1 MHGIRTLAALAVV
14 VSAAL
19 VIVTAHAQQPAAPS
33 AALRALVSD
42 GELPGIDRGLRE
54 SATPGTALVAQSLH
68 DRIDGFMP
76 AYLPDSLIVKF
87 RPGTSPAALRSM
99 LALVD
104 GTTTTRLPNADFD
117 IVTTQPGIDP
127 EAAAQRLAAQP
138 DVEYAQARYIVHSR
152 FVPNDPLYARQW
164 NFPVIEME
172 RAWDINPGAA
182 SSIIVAVI
190 DTGVAYRGG
199 TVRFST
205 TNLIAQQVFP
215 GRTSVDIP
223 FAAAPELG
231 GSARFVSPHD
241 FIFND
246 DTPLDLVG
254 HGTHVTGT
262 IGQLTNNGV
271 GVAGMAFNV
280 SIMPVKVIGDLWDF
294 VFAQATGTDDTVAQG
309 VRYAVDNGAKVLNMS
324 IGRLGPPSPVI
335 QSAVTYAVSHGA
347 FVAIAAG
354 NEFMFGNPVERP
366 ADLGPQIE
374 GVMTVGA
381 VARNRQRAPYS
392 NTGSYVE
399 IVAPGGDQI
408 ADGQTGGIL
417 QQTFDEDFVFPPIG
431 PPRFDVFVY
440 AYEQGTSMATAH
452 VTGMAA
458 LLMQQGITDPA
469 AIEAA
474 IKRFAT
480 DLGPAGRDDQYGYG
494 LINVRAALRG
504 MGLAR

>member
-1 MHGIRTLAALAVV
+1 MHGIRTLAAIVV
-14 VSAAL
+14 AVSAAL
-19 VIVTAHAQQPAAPS
+19 VIVTTQAQQATPAAV
-33 AALRALVSD
+33 RAIVSD
-42 GELPGIDRGLRE
+42 GGLPGIDRGLRE
-54 SATPGTALVAQSLH
+54 TPTPGTALVAQALR
-68 DRIDGFMP
+68 DRVEGYLQS
-76 AYLPDSLIVKF
+76 YLPDSLIVKF
-87 RPGTSPAALRSM
+87 RPGTSPAAQRSM

-104 GTTTTRLPNADFD
+104 GTTTTRLPHADFD
-117 IVTTQPGIDP
+117 IVATQRGVDP
-127 EAAAQRLAAQP
+127 EAAALRLAAQP
-138 DVEYAQARYIVHSR
+138 DVEYAQARYIVRPR

-164 NFPVIEME
+164 NFPAIEME
-172 RAWDINPGAA
+172 RAWDINSGAT
-182 SSIIVAVI
+182 SSIIVGVL
-190 DTGVAYRGG
+190 DTGVAYRTA

-205 TNLIAQQVFP
+205 TSSIAQQVFP
-215 GRTSVDIP
+215 GRTFVDIP

-231 GSARFVSPHD
+231 PTSRFVSPHD

-246 DTPLDLVG
+246 DTPLDMVG

-294 VFAQATGTDDTVAQG
+294 VFAGATGTDDTVAQG

-324 IGRLGPPSPVI
+324 IGRLGPPSPVL
-335 QSAVTYAVSHGA
+335 QSALTYAVSRGA
-347 FVAIAAG
+347 FVAVAAG
-354 NEFMFGNPVERP
+354 NEFMEGNPIERP

-381 VARNRQRAPYS
+381 IGRNRQRASYS

-399 IVAPGGDQI
+399 IVAPGGDQV

-417 QQTFDEDFVFPPIG
+417 QQTIDEDFAFPPFG

-452 VTGMAA
+452 VTGLAA
-458 LLMQQGITDPA
+458 LLMQQGITNPA

-480 DLGPAGRDDQYGYG
+480 DLGSAGRDDQYGNG

>member
-1 MHGIRTLAALAVV
+1 VRAV
-14 VSAAL
+14 L
-19 VIVTAHAQQPAAPS
+19 
-33 AALRALVSD
+33 SD
-42 GELPGIDRGLRE
+42 GELPGVDRGLRE
-54 SATPGTALVAQSLH
+54 TPTPSTAIASQALR
-68 DRIDGFMP
+68 DRVDGYRQ

-104 GTTTTRLPNADFD
+104 GTTMARMSNADFD
-117 IVTTQPGIDP
+117 IVATQPGVDP
-127 EAAAQRLAAQP
+127 EAAAIRLAAQP
-138 DVEYAQARYIVHSR
+138 DVEYAQARYIVRPR
-152 FVPNDPLYARQW
+152 FVPNDPLYTRQW
-164 NFPVIEME
+164 NFPAIEME
-172 RAWDINPGAA
+172 RAWDINRGATP
-182 SSIIVAVI
+182 SIVVAVL
-190 DTGVAYRGG
+190 DTGVAYRGA

-205 TNLIAQQVFP
+205 TNSIAQQVFP
-215 GRTSVDIP
+215 GTPSVDVT
-223 FAAAPELG
+223 FAAAPDLG
-231 GSARFVSPHD
+231 PSTRFVSPRD
-241 FIFND
+241 FIYND
-246 DTPLDLVG
+246 TTPFDLAG
-254 HGTHVTGT
+254 HGTHVSGT
-262 IGQLTNNGV
+262 IGEVANNGL

-309 VRYAVDNGAKVLNMS
+309 IRYAVDNGAKVLNMS
-324 IGRLGPPSPVI
+324 IGRLGPPSPVL
-335 QSAVTYAVSHGA
+335 QSALTYAVSHGA
-347 FVAIAAG
+347 FVAVAAG
-354 NEFMFGNPVERP
+354 NEFTSGNPVERP
-366 ADLGPQIE
+366 ADLGPQID

-381 VARNRQRAPYS
+381 IARNRQRAPYS

-399 IVAPGGDQI
+399 IVAPGGDQL

-417 QQTFDEDFVFPPIG
+417 QQTFDEDFLFMAPG

-480 DLGPAGRDDQYGYG
+480 DLGPAGRDDQYGNG

>member
-1 MHGIRTLAALAVV
+1 MMHGIRTLAAIAVA
-14 VSAAL
+14 VSAGFA
-19 VIVTAHAQQPAAPS
+19 IVTTHAQQPAS
-33 AALRALVSD
+33 AAVRAILSD
-42 GELPGIDRGLRE
+42 GELPGIDRGLRTIP
-54 SATPGTALVAQSLH
+54 TPATALVARTLH
-68 DRIDGFMP
+68 DRIDEYAR

-104 GTTTTRLPNADFD
+104 GTTMTRLPSADFD

-127 EAAAQRLAAQP
+127 EAAALRLAAQP
-138 DVEYAQARYIVHSR
+138 DVEYAQARYVVRPR

-164 NFPVIEME
+164 NFPAIEME
-172 RAWDINPGAA
+172 RSWDINRGAT
-182 SSIIVAVI
+182 SSIVVGVL

-199 TVRFST
+199 TIRFST
-205 TNLIAQQVFP
+205 TNPIAQQVFP
-215 GRTSVDIP
+215 GRTSVDIA
-223 FAAAPELG
+223 FAAAPDLG
-231 GSARFVSPHD
+231 PDTRFVSPHD

-254 HGTHVTGT
+254 HGTHVSGT
-262 IGQLTNNGV
+262 IGQATNNGV

-294 VFAQATGTDDTVAQG
+294 IFAQATGTDDTVAQG
-309 VRYAVDNGAKVLNMS
+309 VRWAVDHGAKVLNMS
-324 IGRLGPPSPVI
+324 IGRLGPPSPVL
-335 QSAVTYAVSHGA
+335 QSALTYAVSHGA
-347 FVAIAAG
+347 FVAVAAG
-354 NEFMFGNPVERP
+354 NEFMEGNPIERP

-381 VARNRQRAPYS
+381 IGRNRQRAPYS
-392 NTGSYVE
+392 NTGANIE
-399 IVAPGGDQI
+399 IVAPGGDQV

-417 QQTFDEDFVFPPIG
+417 QQTFDDDFVFPAFG

-480 DLGPAGRDDQYGYG
+480 DLGAPGRDDQYGNG
-494 LINVRAALRG
+494 LIDVRNALRG

>member
-1 MHGIRTLAALAVV
+1 MMHGIRTLAAIVV
-14 VSAAL
+14 AVSAAL
-19 VIVTAHAQQPAAPS
+19 VIVTTHAQQPSS
-33 AALRALVSD
+33 AAVRAIVSD
-42 GELPGIDRGLRE
+42 GGLPGIDRGLRE
-54 SATPGTALVAQSLH
+54 MPTPGTALVTQALR
-68 DRIDGFMP
+68 DRVEGYLQ

-87 RPGTSPAALRSM
+87 RPGTSPAAQRAM

-104 GTTTTRLPNADFD
+104 GTTTTRLPHADFD
-117 IVTTQPGIDP
+117 IVATQRGVDP
-127 EAAAQRLAAQP
+127 EAAALRLAAQP
-138 DVEYAQARYIVHSR
+138 DVDYAQARYIVRPR

-164 NFPVIEME
+164 NFPTIEME
-172 RAWDINPGAA
+172 RAWDINSGATP
-182 SSIIVAVI
+182 SIIVGVL
-190 DTGVAYRGG
+190 DTGVAYRTA

-205 TNLIAQQVFP
+205 TSSIAQQVFP
-215 GRTSVDIP
+215 GRTFVDIP

-231 GSARFVSPHD
+231 PTSRFVSPHD

-246 DTPLDLVG
+246 DTPLDMVG

-294 VFAQATGTDDTVAQG
+294 VFAQSTGTDDTVAQG

-324 IGRLGPPSPVI
+324 IGRLGPPSPVL
-335 QSAVTYAVSHGA
+335 QSALTYAVSRGA
-347 FVAIAAG
+347 FVAVAAG
-354 NEFMFGNPVERP
+354 NEFMSGNPVERP

-381 VARNRQRAPYS
+381 IGRNRQRASYS

-408 ADGQTGGIL
+408 ADGQTGGIV
-417 QQTFDEDFVFPPIG
+417 QQTIDEDFAFPAIG

-480 DLGPAGRDDQYGYG
+480 DLGSAGRDDQYGNG

>member
-1 MHGIRTLAALAVV
+1 MHGIRFLGATAVV
-14 VSAAL
+14 VSAAFF
-19 VIVTAHAQQPAAPS
+19 IATTHAQQPVPAP
-33 AALRALVSD
+33 LRAWISD
-42 GELPGIDRGLRE
+42 GALPGIDRGLRE
-54 SATPGTALVAQSLH
+54 TPTPGTALVAQSLG
-68 DRIDGFMP
+68 DRIHQYVQ

-104 GTTTTRLPNADFD
+104 GTATTRLPNADFD

-127 EAAAQRLAAQP
+127 EAAALRLASQP
-138 DVEYAQARYIVHSR
+138 DVEYAQARYIVHPR

-164 NFPVIEME
+164 NFPAIEME

-182 SSIIVAVI
+182 SSVIVAVI

-199 TVRFST
+199 TIRFST
-205 TNLIAQQVFP
+205 TNPLAQQVFP

-231 GSARFVSPHD
+231 GASRFVSPHD
-241 FIFND
+241 FIYND

-254 HGTHVTGT
+254 HGTHITGT

-294 VFAQATGTDDTVAQG
+294 VFALATGTDDTVAQG

-354 NEFMFGNPVERP
+354 NEFMSGNPVERP

-381 VARNRQRAPYS
+381 VGRNRQRAPYS
-392 NTGSYVE
+392 NTGPYVE
-399 IVAPGGDQI
+399 IVAPGGDQV

-417 QQTFDEDFVFPPIG
+417 QQTFDDDFVLPPIG

-480 DLGPAGRDDQYGYG
+480 DLGPAGRDDQYGNG

-504 MGLAR
+504 MGLSR

>member
-1 MHGIRTLAALAVV
+1 MHGIRFLAATAVA
-14 VSAAL
+14 VSAAFF
-19 VIVTAHAQQPAAPS
+19 IATTHAQQPSPAP
-33 AALRALVSD
+33 LRALISD
-42 GELPGIDRGLRE
+42 GALPGIDRGLRE
-54 SATPGTALVAQSLH
+54 TPTPGTALVAQSLG
-68 DRIDGFMP
+68 DRIRQYAQ

-87 RPGTSPAALRSM
+87 RPGTSPAALRAM

-127 EAAAQRLAAQP
+127 EAAALRLASQP
-138 DVEYAQARYIVHSR
+138 DVEYAQARYVVHPR
-152 FVPNDPLYARQW
+152 FVPNDPLYAQQW
-164 NFPVIEME
+164 NFPAIEME
-172 RAWDINPGAA
+172 RAWDINRGAA

-199 TVRFST
+199 TIRFST
-205 TNLIAQQVFP
+205 TNSLAQQVFP
-215 GRTSVDIP
+215 GRTSVDIL
-223 FAAAPELG
+223 FAPAPELG
-231 GSARFVSPHD
+231 GASRFVSPHD
-241 FIFND
+241 FIYND

-294 VFAQATGTDDTVAQG
+294 VFALATGTDDTVAQG

-354 NEFMFGNPVERP
+354 NEFMSGNPVERP

-381 VARNRQRAPYS
+381 IGRNRQRAPYS
-392 NTGSYVE
+392 NTGSQVE
-399 IVAPGGDQI
+399 IVAPGGDQV

-417 QQTFDEDFVFPPIG
+417 QQTFDDDFVLPPIG

-480 DLGPAGRDDQYGYG
+480 DLGPAGRDDQYGNG

-504 MGLAR
+504 MGLVR

>member
-1 MHGIRTLAALAVV
+1 MHGIRFLGATAVV
-14 VSAAL
+14 VSAAFF
-19 VIVTAHAQQPAAPS
+19 IATTHAQQPVPAQ
-33 AALRALVSD
+33 LRAWISD
-42 GELPGIDRGLRE
+42 GALPGIDRGLRE
-54 SATPGTALVAQSLH
+54 TPTPGTALVAQSLG
-68 DRIDGFMP
+68 DRIHQYVQ

-104 GTTTTRLPNADFD
+104 GTATTRLPNADFD

-127 EAAAQRLAAQP
+127 EAAALRLASQP
-138 DVEYAQARYIVHSR
+138 DVEYAQARYIVHPR

-164 NFPVIEME
+164 NFPAIEME

-182 SSIIVAVI
+182 SSVIVAVI

-199 TVRFST
+199 TIRFST
-205 TNLIAQQVFP
+205 TNPLAQQVFP

-231 GSARFVSPHD
+231 GASRFVSPHD
-241 FIFND
+241 FIYND

-254 HGTHVTGT
+254 HGTHITGT

-294 VFAQATGTDDTVAQG
+294 VFALATGTDDTVAQG

-354 NEFMFGNPVERP
+354 NEFMSGNPVERP

-381 VARNRQRAPYS
+381 VGRNRQRAPYS
-392 NTGSYVE
+392 NTGPYVE
-399 IVAPGGDQI
+399 IVAPGGDQV

-417 QQTFDEDFVFPPIG
+417 QQTFDDDFVLPPIG

-480 DLGPAGRDDQYGYG
+480 DLGPAGRDDQYGNG

-504 MGLAR
+504 MGLSR

>member
-1 MHGIRTLAALAVV
+1 MHGTRTLATIAVA

-19 VIVTAHAQQPAAPS
+19 VVVTTHAQQATPAAV
-33 AALRALVSD
+33 RALISD
-42 GELPGIDRGLRE
+42 GELPGIDRGLRTTP
-54 SATPGTALVAQSLH
+54 TPGTALITQALRE
-68 DRIDGFMP
+68 RIDGYVR

-104 GTTTTRLPNADFD
+104 GTTTTRVPNADFD
-117 IVTTQPGIDP
+117 IVATEPGVDP
-127 EAAAQRLAAQP
+127 EAAALRLAAQP
-138 DVEYAQARYIVHSR
+138 DVEYAQARYIVRPR

-164 NFPVIEME
+164 DFPAIEME
-172 RAWDINPGAA
+172 RAWDINRGAT
-182 SSIIVAVI
+182 SSVVVAVL
-190 DTGVAYRGG
+190 DTGIAYRGG
-199 TVRFST
+199 TVSFRT
-205 TNLIAQQVFP
+205 TNSIAQQVFP
-215 GRTSVDIP
+215 GRPSVDIT
-223 FAAAPELG
+223 FAAAPDLG
-231 GSARFVSPHD
+231 PVSRFVSPHD

-262 IGQLTNNGV
+262 IGQVTNNGV

-294 VFAQATGTDDTVAQG
+294 VFAQSTGTDDTVAQG
-309 VRYAVDNGAKVLNMS
+309 IRYAVDNGAKVLNLS
-324 IGRLGPPSPVI
+324 IGRLGPPSPVL
-335 QSAVTYAVSHGA
+335 QSALTYAVSRGA
-347 FVAIAAG
+347 FVAVAAG
-354 NEFMFGNPVERP
+354 NEFMLGNPVERP

-399 IVAPGGDQI
+399 IVAPGGDQV

-417 QQTFDEDFVFPPIG
+417 QQTFDEDFVFPAFG
-431 PPRFDVFVY
+431 LPRFDVFVY

-480 DLGPAGRDDQYGYG
+480 DLGPAGRDDQYGNG

>member
-1 MHGIRTLAALAVV
+1 MMHGIRTLAAIVV
-14 VSAAL
+14 AVSAAL
-19 VIVTAHAQQPAAPS
+19 VIVTTHAQQPS
-33 AALRALVSD
+33 AVRAIVSD
-42 GELPGIDRGLRE
+42 GGLPGIDRGLRE
-54 SATPGTALVAQSLH
+54 TPTPGTALVTQALR
-68 DRIDGFMP
+68 DRVEGFLQ

-87 RPGTSPAALRSM
+87 RPGTSAAALRSM

-104 GTTTTRLPNADFD
+104 GAMTTRLPHTDFD
-117 IVTTQPGIDP
+117 IVATQRGVDP
-127 EAAAQRLAAQP
+127 EAAALRLAAQP
-138 DVEYAQARYIVHSR
+138 DVEYAQARYIVRPR

-164 NFPVIEME
+164 NFPTIEME
-172 RAWDINPGAA
+172 RAWDINRGAA
-182 SSIIVAVI
+182 SSVVVGVL
-190 DTGVAYRGG
+190 DTGVAYRSA
-199 TVRFST
+199 TIRFST
-205 TNLIAQQVFP
+205 TNPIAQQVFP

-231 GSARFVSPHD
+231 PTSRFVSPHD

-246 DTPLDLVG
+246 DTPLDMVG

-294 VFAQATGTDDTVAQG
+294 VFAGVTGTDDTVAQG

-324 IGRLGPPSPVI
+324 IGRLGPPSPVL
-335 QSAVTYAVSHGA
+335 QSALNYAVSRGA
-347 FVAIAAG
+347 FVAVAAG
-354 NEFMFGNPVERP
+354 NEFMSGNPIERP

-381 VARNRQRAPYS
+381 IGRSRQRAPYS

-417 QQTFDEDFVFPPIG
+417 QQTFDDDFAFPASG

-440 AYEQGTSMATAH
+440 AYDQGTSMATAH

-469 AIEAA
+469 AIESA

-480 DLGPAGRDDQYGYG
+480 DLGPAGRDDQYGNG

>member
-1 MHGIRTLAALAVV
+1 MHAIRTAAAIVV
-14 VSAAL
+14 AVSAAL
-19 VIVTAHAQQPAAPS
+19 VIATTHAQQAAPTVV
-33 AALRALVSD
+33 RAILSD
-42 GELPGIDRGLRE
+42 GELPGIDRGLRTIP
-54 SATPGTALVAQSLH
+54 TPGTALVSQALR
-68 DRIDGFMP
+68 DRIDAYVP

-87 RPGTSPAALRSM
+87 RTGTSLTALRSM

-104 GTTTTRLPNADFD
+104 GTTATRMPNADFD
-117 IVTTQPGIDP
+117 IVTTQPGVDP
-127 EAAAQRLAAQP
+127 EAAALRLAAQP
-138 DVEYAQARYIVHSR
+138 DVEYAQARYIVRPR

-164 NFPVIEME
+164 NFPAIEME
-172 RAWDINPGAA
+172 RAWDINQGATSA
-182 SSIIVAVI
+182 IVVAVL

-205 TNLIAQQVFP
+205 TNAIAQQVFP
-215 GRTSVDIP
+215 GRASVDIT

-231 GSARFVSPHD
+231 PSSRFVFPHD

-246 DTPLDLVG
+246 DTPLDLIG
-254 HGTHVTGT
+254 HGTHITGT

-309 VRYAVDNGAKVLNMS
+309 IRYAVDNGAKVLNMS
-324 IGRLGPPSPVI
+324 IGRLGPPSPVM
-335 QSAVTYAVSHGA
+335 QSALSYAVSHGA
-347 FVAIAAG
+347 FVAVAAG
-354 NEFMFGNPVERP
+354 NEFMSGNPVERP

-381 VARNRQRAPYS
+381 IARNRQRAPYS
-392 NTGSYVE
+392 NTGSYIE
-399 IVAPGGDQI
+399 IVAPGGDQV

-417 QQTFDEDFVFPPIG
+417 QQTFDEDFVFSSFG
-431 PPRFDVFVY
+431 PRFDVFVY
-440 AYEQGTSMATAH
+440 AYDQGTSMATAH

-480 DLGPAGRDDQYGYG
+480 DRGPAGRDDQYGNG

-504 MGLAR
+504 LGLAR

>member
-1 MHGIRTLAALAVV
+1 MMHGLRTLAAIVV
-14 VSAAL
+14 AVSAAL
-19 VIVTAHAQQPAAPS
+19 VIVTTHAQQPTPAAV
-33 AALRALVSD
+33 RAIVSD
-42 GELPGIDRGLRE
+42 GGLPGIDRGLRE
-54 SATPGTALVAQSLH
+54 MPTPGTALVTQALR
-68 DRIDGFMP
+68 DRVAGYLQ

-87 RPGTSPAALRSM
+87 RPGTSPAAQRSM

-104 GTTTTRLPNADFD
+104 GAMATRLPHADFD
-117 IVTTQPGIDP
+117 IVATQRGVDP
-127 EAAAQRLAAQP
+127 EAAALRLAAQP
-138 DVEYAQARYIVHSR
+138 DVEYAQARYIVRPR
-152 FVPNDPLYARQW
+152 FVPNDPLYVRQW
-164 NFPVIEME
+164 NFPTIDME
-172 RAWDINPGAA
+172 RAWDINGGATP
-182 SSIIVAVI
+182 SIIVGVL
-190 DTGVAYRGG
+190 DTGVAYRAA

-205 TNLIAQQVFP
+205 TSSIAQQVFP
-215 GRTSVDIP
+215 GRTFVDIP

-231 GSARFVSPHD
+231 PTSRFVSPHD

-246 DTPLDLVG
+246 DTPLDMVG

-294 VFAQATGTDDTVAQG
+294 VFAQSTGTDDTVAQG

-335 QSAVTYAVSHGA
+335 QSALTYAVSRGA
-347 FVAIAAG
+347 FVAVAAG
-354 NEFMFGNPVERP
+354 NEFLSGNPVERP

-381 VARNRQRAPYS
+381 IGRNRQRAPYS

-399 IVAPGGDQI
+399 IVAPGGDQV

-417 QQTFDEDFVFPPIG
+417 QQTFDEDFAFPISG

-480 DLGPAGRDDQYGYG
+480 DLGSAGRDDQYGNG

-504 MGLAR
+504 MGLAK

>member
-1 MHGIRTLAALAVV
+1 V
-14 VSAAL
+14 
-19 VIVTAHAQQPAAPS
+19 Q
-33 AALRALVSD
+33 
-42 GELPGIDRGLRE
+42 
-54 SATPGTALVAQSLH
+54 
-68 DRIDGFMP
+68 
-76 AYLPDSLIVKF
+76 AYLPDSLIVRF
-87 RPGTSPAALRSM
+87 RPGTSPAAQRSM

-127 EAAAQRLAAQP
+127 EAAALRLASQP
-138 DVEYAQARYIVHSR
+138 DVEYAQARYIVHPR

-164 NFPVIEME
+164 NFPAIEME

-199 TVRFST
+199 TIRFST
-205 TNLIAQQVFP
+205 TNSLAQQVFP

-231 GSARFVSPHD
+231 GASRFVSPHD
-241 FIFND
+241 FIYND

-254 HGTHVTGT
+254 HGTHITGT

-294 VFAQATGTDDTVAQG
+294 VFALANGTDDTVAQG

-354 NEFMFGNPVERP
+354 NEFMSGNPVERP

-381 VARNRQRAPYS
+381 VGRNRQRAPYS
-392 NTGSYVE
+392 NTGTSVE
-399 IVAPGGDQI
+399 IVAPGGDQVG
-408 ADGQTGGIL
+408 DGQTGGIL
-417 QQTFDEDFVFPPIG
+417 QQTFDDDFVLPPIG

-480 DLGPAGRDDQYGYG
+480 DLGPAGRDDQYGNG

-504 MGLAR
+504 MGLSR